1 MAFYVSCFAQAAA
14 AEEAAMP
21 CLRILPAYGS
31 MAEDVAGNENGKRTG
46 KAATVHE

>member
-21 CLRILPAYGS
+21 MLANPAGIW
-31 MAEDVAGNENGKRTG
+31 
-46 KAATVHE
+46 